1 LLISHIH
8 NQLSAQSTQALL
20 CLGAWS
26 KAGYVENGDLSV
38 AASFPDA
45 KEGETWSDD
54 DWEVV

>member
-1 LLISHIH
+1 V
-8 NQLSAQSTQALL
+8 LL

-38 AASFPDA
+38 AASFLDA

-54 DWEVV
+54 DWGVV